1 MSDKDE
7 QRFERNMSVIHAAK
21 LDYKVLIDKSLK
33 MKTNWGIMI
42 FYPRDNHFVLE
53 SKKIYGNAKR
63 MIEHLKINKMI

>member
-1 MSDKDE
+1 MKDE
-7 QRFERNMSVIHAAK
+7 QRFERNMAIIHAAK

-33 MKTNWGIMI
+33 IKTIWGTMI

-53 SKKIYGNAKR
+53 GKKIYGNAKR